1 MSASPS
7 PAILWFRNDL
17 RLADNPALHAASEGE
32 VLPVYVLDDAAAGR
46 WAAGGA
52 GRWWLHYSLEA
63 LAAALK
69 EKGAELLLLRGEAAT
84 LIPQLAQKIGASAVH
99 ACSLIA
105 PWARERDAAIAK
117 AMEQAGGELVL
128 HNPFLTTPEA
138 IRTGQGKPYSVYT
151 PFANAVMKLGDPP
164 PAIPA
169 PKRLD
174 GVKPPVKGE
183 TLAQLGL
190 LPSKPVPDWA
200 AAFNE
205 MWEPGEAGAHRQ
217 LDRFLEDALADY
229 PAGRN
234 RPGEDG
240 SSRLSPHLHWGEVSP
255 RQVWHAVR
263 QRKAPA
269 TATDTYLKEIVWR
282 EFSHSILWHQPE
294 LPDKPLHAE
303 YGHFPYRRDPKAQKA
318 WQQGRTGYPIV
329 DAGMRQLWQHGWMHN
344 RVRMIVASVFIK
356 HLLQPWQDGE
366 AWFWDT
372 LVDADLGNNSFN
384 WQWVAGCG
392 ADASPFFRVFNPVL
406 QGEKFDADGAYVR
419 TFVPELAKLPDRWLH
434 RPWEAPADVLRGA
447 GVTLGRDYPEPII
460 DHATGRAR
468 ALEALATMKAQAAK
482 GMPAEAERG

>member
-1 MSASPS
+1 MSASPP

-17 RLADNPALHAASEGE
+17 RLADNPALHAASEGP
-32 VLPVYVLDDAAAGR
+32 LLAVYVLDDTAAGR

-52 GRWWLHYSLEA
+52 ARWWLHYSLAA
-63 LAAALK
+63 LAAAL
-69 EKGAELLLLRGEAAT
+69 ETKGAELLLLRGEAAT
-84 LIPQLAQKIGASAVH
+84 LIPQLAQQAGAITVH

-105 PWARERDAAIAK
+105 PWARARDAAIAK
-117 AMEQAGGELVL
+117 ALRSTGGELVL
-128 HNPFLTTPEA
+128 HNPFLTAPDA

-151 PFANAVMKLGDPP
+151 PFAKTVMKLGEPP

-169 PKRLD
+169 PQWLD
-174 GVKPPVKGE
+174 GVKPPPKG
-183 TLAQLGL
+183 LALKDLDL
-190 LPSKPVPDWA
+190 LPRKPVPDWA
-200 AAFNE
+200 AGFND
-205 MWEPGEAGAHRQ
+205 MWEPGEAGAHSQ
-217 LDRFLEDALADY
+217 LDRFLDDALADY

-240 SSRLSPHLHWGEVSP
+240 SSRLSPHLHWGEISP

-269 TATDTYLKEIVWR
+269 TATDTYLKEIIWR
-282 EFSHSILWHQPE
+282 EFSHNILWHQPE
-294 LPDKPLHAE
+294 LPEKPLHAE
-303 YGHFPYRRDPKAQKA
+303 YAHFPYRRNTKLQEA
-318 WQQGRTGYPIV
+318 WQRGLTGYPIV

-344 RVRMIVASVFIK
+344 RVRMIVASLFIK

-372 LVDADLGNNSFN
+372 LVDADIGNNSFN

-419 TFVPELAKLPDRWLH
+419 AFVPELAKLPDRWLH

-447 GVTLGRDYPEPII
+447 GVTLGGTYPEPVI

-468 ALEALATMKAQAAK
+468 ALEALATMKVQAAEAK
-482 GMPAEAERG
+482 AAEASLG